1 MKDFPS
7 VTIFGPRQVGKTTTA
22 RSLFPDF
29 SYANLEDLNTRR
41 LAHDDPEGFFT
52 RFPEPVIIDEIQR
65 VPELLSMVQVRIDQN
80 HKKGQYILIGSQ
92 QIKLRESIAQS
103 LAGRTTIL
111 EMLPL
116 SLKELADEGIRI
128 ERDVQLLSGNMPYM
142 YANDGIAPSEYY
154 KSYMETYLEKDIA
167 MQSQVHNMRLF
178 EKMLFLLASRVGQ
191 LVNVSSLANDTGVT
205 TKTINDW
212 LSLLESSHLIYFL
225 KPWYSSRTSQ
235 EVKTPKL
242 YFSDTG
248 IVAYLLGI
256 ETPKQMNRDP
266 LMGQIFENLVV
277 TEALK
282 AEYDRNV
289 LDSLF
294 FFRTSNGVEVDL
306 MQKRPEGMKL
316 FEIKSSM
323 SMNNDF
329 LKGMNYYKTRF
340 GAYSTSVIYAG
351 LNVPEYLGSSYL
363 DFHDAYDQFSPKE
376 EKFRLSL

>member
-1 MKDFPS
+1 MISNQIQDEVKFS
-7 VTIFGPRQVGKTTTA
+7 GSLLNA
-22 RSLFPDF
+22 RIRRRCQTDPGVLRD
-29 SYANLEDLNTRR
+29 EIETRGI
-41 LAHDDPEGFFT
+41 HDCL
-52 RFPEPVIIDEIQR
+52 VIIDEIQR

-242 YFSDTG
+242 Y
-248 IVAYLLGI
+248 
-256 ETPKQMNRDP
+256 R
-266 LMGQIFENLVV
+266 
-277 TEALK
+277 
-282 AEYDRNV
+282 
-289 LDSLF
+289 
-294 FFRTSNGVEVDL
+294 
-306 MQKRPEGMKL
+306 
-316 FEIKSSM
+316 
-323 SMNNDF
+323 
-329 LKGMNYYKTRF
+329 
-340 GAYSTSVIYAG
+340 
-351 LNVPEYLGSSYL
+351 
-363 DFHDAYDQFSPKE
+363 
-376 EKFRLSL
+376 

>member
-52 RFPEPVIIDEIQR
+52 RFPEPVIIDKIQR

-80 HKKGQYILIGSQ
+80 HKKGQYILIESQ

-191 LVNVSSLANDTGVT
+191 LVNVSSLANDIGVT

-242 YFSDTG
+242 YKVSRRKTD
-248 IVAYLLGI
+248 
-256 ETPKQMNRDP
+256 
-266 LMGQIFENLVV
+266 
-277 TEALK
+277 K
-282 AEYDRNV
+282 AC
-289 LDSLF
+289 
-294 FFRTSNGVEVDL
+294 
-306 MQKRPEGMKL
+306 P
-316 FEIKSSM
+316 
-323 SMNNDF
+323 
-329 LKGMNYYKTRF
+329 
-340 GAYSTSVIYAG
+340 AG
-351 LNVPEYLGSSYL
+351 
-363 DFHDAYDQFSPKE
+363 
-376 EKFRLSL
+376 